1 MVDTKEIIRRFDT
14 NPHPNVWWPR
24 QRVREL
30 EKPLRTL
37 GEDLVCVPVCTNHYV
52 ENSSYFLSREVFM
65 KQVAHRVYENE
76 LGLFPFERLEQS
88 RLPEL
93 NDPEGVLVFVGGGHL
108 EKTRVH

>member
-1 MVDTKEIIRRFDT
+1 
-14 NPHPNVWWPR
+14 
-24 QRVREL
+24 
-30 EKPLRTL
+30 
-37 GEDLVCVPVCTNHYV
+37 
-52 ENSSYFLSREVFM
+52 M